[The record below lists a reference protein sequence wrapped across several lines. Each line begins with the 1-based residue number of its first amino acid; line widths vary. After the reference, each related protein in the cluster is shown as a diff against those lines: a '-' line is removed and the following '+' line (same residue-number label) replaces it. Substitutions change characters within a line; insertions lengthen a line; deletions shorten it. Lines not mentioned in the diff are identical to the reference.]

1 MVRVTVPIP
10 ERAYEVVVGH
20 GLLEDAARYL
30 PEFPKAE
37 RAFVIADR
45 GLVDRAF
52 GALAAGLAEAGL
64 DAVLLTVP
72 SGEEAKTLQASETLL
87 HQLATQEAHRDD
99 VVVALGGGSTGDLA
113 GFVASTYMRGL
124 PFVQVPDDSA
134 RAGRCLGRAARPR

>member
-45 GLVDRAF
+45 GSWTGRSA
-52 GALAAGLAEAGL
+52 
-64 DAVLLTVP
+64 P
-72 SGEEAKTLQASETLL
+72 SQPASRKPAWT
-87 HQLATQEAHRDD
+87 
-99 VVVALGGGSTGDLA
+99 
-113 GFVASTYMRGL
+113 
-124 PFVQVPDDSA
+124 P
-134 RAGRCLGRAARPR
+134 CC